1 MQRRGGCSR
10 AFKRNHVV
18 QVGVSVRRQTG
29 HLLRALC
36 SPLAKKAGIW
46 SCPEADR
53 GRVSTIAS
61 TATVPR
67 WRPSPPPTKCRV
79 TPEPGDAKN
88 ASLRCVEFRGKAVRG
103 RSSVVERQL
112 PKLNVVGSIPIA
124 RSNFPLKLSLSWLP
138 AARLAFPAPVQSSLL
153 ASQCYSRLRDP
164 IPIAPRKSRRLR
176 GKHDLPIRESCPA
189 SRSDAGFTIGDLQ
202 PKLRTSDWRTI
213 EHHQREW
220 LAAH

>member
-1 MQRRGGCSR
+1 MVQRRGGCSR

-36 SPLAKKAGIW
+36 PPLAKKAGVW
-46 SCPEADR
+46 SHPEADR

-124 RSNFPLKLSLSWLP
+124 RSKFSRNPNWL
-138 AARLAFPAPVQSSLL
+138 RRMQLASASSNLQICSLL
-153 ASQCYSRLRDP
+153 LVFPHSTARAAQWLRDANRNVETLKTCANAGSVL
-164 IPIAPRKSRRLR
+164 I
-176 GKHDLPIRESCPA
+176 SCNDCPT
-189 SRSDAGFTIGDLQ
+189 RSDTNALVPSIGNSAGCAVQ
-202 PKLRTSDWRTI
+202 P
-213 EHHQREW
+213 
-220 LAAH
+220 A